1 MKCMGIMWGHFP
13 ESGARGYKYILILV
27 DAATRFVWL
36 VLVVGVSGKEMKEAL
51 EGVFRTV
58 GWPGTLV
65 MDGGSEFKN
74 KEVSELLEGEE
85 VEHQVC
91 TPGAHEQN
99 VLVERCVKEVQAIL
113 NKKCELRREGWSEV
127 VLRVQEGLNT
137 RLVKPLGS
145 TPFDLFFARSPEMR
159 REGRGE
165 VEVSESELEN
175 VVRIGDRN
183 EVMVK
188 VVYLEVVEK
197 VKKVREEVCKS
208 KNRKRKKGK
217 RFKEGEKVMV
227 RVERQC
233 KQDLF
238 FKGPF
243 VVRGFVEK
251 KLEYQLAKSGGGRS
265 EGEDKA

>member
-1 MKCMGIMWGHFP
+1 M
-13 ESGARGYKYILILV
+13 
-27 DAATRFVWL
+27 
-36 VLVVGVSGKEMKEAL
+36 
-51 EGVFRTV
+51 
-58 GWPGTLV
+58 
-65 MDGGSEFKN
+65 
-74 KEVSELLEGEE
+74 
-85 VEHQVC
+85 
-91 TPGAHEQN
+91 
-99 VLVERCVKEVQAIL
+99 
-113 NKKCELRREGWSEV
+113 RREGWSEV

-188 VVYLEVVEK
+188 VVYPEVVER

-217 RFKEGEKVMV
+217 QFKEGDKVMV

-238 FKGPF
+238 FKGLF

-251 KLEYQLAKSGGGRS
+251 KAFSCSSTGLKQEFQHSSFMPSSQVQIASDPTAPSSRSQVQIPPKS
-265 EGEDKA
+265 